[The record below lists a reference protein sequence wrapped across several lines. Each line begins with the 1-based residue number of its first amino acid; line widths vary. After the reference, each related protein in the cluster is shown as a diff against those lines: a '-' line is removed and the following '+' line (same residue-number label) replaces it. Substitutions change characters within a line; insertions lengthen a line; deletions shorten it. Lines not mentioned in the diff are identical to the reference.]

1 MTTFD
6 FQLSPSPINPGSVT
20 RVLAY
25 NETAYNWLID
35 EYLNHWPDTKPYVCF
50 FDDDIEQFRNES
62 EAAHFVS
69 EVA

>member
-6 FQLSPSPINPGSVT
+6 FQLSSSPINEGSIT

-35 EYLNHWPDTKPYVCF
+35 EYLDHWPDTTPYVSF
-50 FDDDIEQFRNES
+50 FDDDIADFRDKS